1 MFAIKPLDQTGVSR
15 DGFFDGAVNFISPIL
30 LGLIILFSLVQVVE
44 AVGKSAKRPLLR
56 ERTFG
61 LVGFGLLTLIFVR
74 LPWPFV
80 GGTLAAQFW
89 NLVLV
94 LALCTVAFLGAWI
107 AHLLRVKR
115 ERESRGWRPNSAL
128 HRMPPA
134 FCLCKFGGRCSQVP
148 PVSAPVRQQIEGF
161 APAWDKEQKG

>member
-1 MFAIKPLDQTGVSR
+1 VSHVMFAIKPLDQTGVSR

-115 ERESRGWRPNSAL
+115 ERESRGL
-128 HRMPPA
+128 
-134 FCLCKFGGRCSQVP
+134 
-148 PVSAPVRQQIEGF
+148 AP
-161 APAWDKEQKG
+161 

>member
-94 LALCTVAFLGAWI
+94 LASETGTGVSRAGALTRRCTG
-107 AHLLRVKR
+107 
-115 ERESRGWRPNSAL
+115 RPL
-128 HRMPPA
+128 P
-134 FCLCKFGGRCSQVP
+134 F
-148 PVSAPVRQQIEGF
+148 VSASSVGGAVRCRQ
-161 APAWDKEQKG
+161 